1 MFVLILQ
8 LPLSSLV
15 GPKIYTLP
23 TPKEKMSIHIEPP
36 MEILNKKWTNFSSL
50 LIYDTPV
57 LMFCNHLQTSNVATS
72 IVKTNGIITQSD

>member
-36 MEILNKKWTNFSSL
+36 MEILNQK
-50 LIYDTPV
+50 
-57 LMFCNHLQTSNVATS
+57 
-72 IVKTNGIITQSD
+72 